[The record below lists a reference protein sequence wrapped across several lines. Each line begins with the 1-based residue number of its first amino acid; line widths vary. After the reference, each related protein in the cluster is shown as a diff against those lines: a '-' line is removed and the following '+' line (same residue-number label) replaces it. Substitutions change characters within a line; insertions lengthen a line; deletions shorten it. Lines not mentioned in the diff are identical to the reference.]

1 MLTRGPGAEPWWA
14 SYRRVWSVPGATFS
28 AAGALARLPQAM
40 AGLGALVMVT
50 GLGGSYVVAGA
61 VAGAVSLS
69 QALFAPRVSRLTDR
83 LGQTRVLA
91 PQAALNVAAMVA
103 LVVAAYAHA
112 PAVALV
118 GLGVV
123 VGVTLPQIGAV
134 ARARWTKLL
143 HDDPRLDTA
152 LAVESLIEEAVFV
165 VGPVLVV
172 AAATSVAPG
181 AGLLVAAGL
190 VAVGCALFLA
200 HRSTE
205 PPPQPVEGHRRRTRA
220 TASRG
225 MRVLIGMF
233 LAIGVLFGLTEVGV
247 VALTR
252 ELGQP
257 GVAGVLLAAWAGASL
272 VSGVVYGSRPWPGDP
287 ARRLI
292 LSAAAMAVGGVLIAV
307 ATQSVLAT
315 AAALVIAGTANAPT
329 LITGNALVTVVAPA
343 EVITEAYTWLSVT
356 VFAGIAVGATLGGVL
371 IDHGGAWSALWAA
384 AGAGFLA
391 TTAAATGRRTRALAD
406 PRTSTI

>member
-1 MLTRGPGAEPWWA
+1 MLTRRSGAEPWWA

-50 GLGGSYVVAGA
+50 GLGGSYAVGGA

-91 PQAALNVAAMVA
+91 PQAALNVAAIVA
-103 LVVAAYAHA
+103 LVVAAYQYA
-112 PAVALV
+112 PAVVLV
-118 GLGVV
+118 GLGVA

-134 ARARWTKLL
+134 ARARWTTLL
-143 HDDPRLDTA
+143 RDDPRLDTA

-205 PPPQPVEGHRRRTRA
+205 PPPQPVVGHQRRTRA
-220 TASRG
+220 TATGG

-272 VSGVVYGSRPWPGDP
+272 VSGVVYGSRTWPGDP
-287 ARRLI
+287 ARRLV

-307 ATQSVLAT
+307 ATQSVIAAT
-315 AAALVIAGTANAPT
+315 AALVIAGAANAPT
-329 LITGNALVTVVAPA
+329 LITGNTLVAAVAPA
-343 EVITEAYTWLSVT
+343 EAITEAYTWLSVT

-371 IDHGGAWSALWAA
+371 IDHGGAPSALWAA
-384 AGAGFLA
+384 AGAGALA
-391 TTAAATGRRTRALAD
+391 TTAAATSWRIRALGD
-406 PRTSTI
+406 PRAPSV